1 MSEAAAVQLKVLT
14 SLTGV
19 AADDWDAC
27 ANPDS
32 QTYNPFLRHAFL
44 LAMEESGS
52 AVSETGWL
60 GQHLVLEDADGT
72 VQAVMPLY
80 LKNHSQGEYIFDY
93 GWADAFH
100 RAGGNYYPKLL
111 SAVPFTPAGGRRL
124 LVRDGPNAAGYETS
138 LLAGSLTLLNKLQSS
153 SLHFNFL
160 PEDSWDALG
169 RQGFLQRTDQ
179 QFHWLNDGYQSFD
192 GFLEA
197 LASRKRKNL
206 RKERA
211 KALENGIEVEWLTGE
226 TLTEAHWDAFFHFY
240 MDTGQRKW
248 GTPYLTRRFFSM
260 INDCM
265 ADDILLIM
273 AKRDGQYIAGALNFI
288 GGDTLFGR
296 NWGCIEDHP
305 FLHFELC
312 YYQAIDFAIACGLK
326 RVEAGAQGTH
336 KLARGYV
343 PHRTYSAHYI
353 AHEGLREAV
362 GNYLESERQY
372 VDNDIAVLSN
382 HTPFRKGENQADN
395 EGEDHD
401 QT

>member
-1 MSEAAAVQLKVLT
+1 MSEAPLDMAVQLKVIS
-14 SLTGV
+14 SLNAV
-19 AADDWDAC
+19 AAEDWDAC

-32 QTYNPFLRHAFL
+32 KVYNPFLRHAFL
-44 LAMEESGS
+44 LALEESGS

-60 GQHLVLEDADGT
+60 GQHLVLEDAYGV

-111 SAVPFTPAGGRRL
+111 CAVPFTPAGGRRL
-124 LVRDGPNAAGYETS
+124 LVRDGPNALGYETS

-153 SLHFNFL
+153 SLHINFL
-160 PEDSWDALG
+160 PEESWQALG
-169 RQGFLQRTDQ
+169 QKGFLQRTDQ
-179 QFHWLNDGYQSFD
+179 QFHWLNDDYPHFD
-192 GFLEA
+192 AFLEA

-211 KALENGIEVEWLTGE
+211 KALENGIEVEWVTGD

-248 GTPYLTRRFFSM
+248 GRPYLTRRFFSM
-260 INDCM
+260 ISETM
-265 ADDILLIM
+265 AEDVLLIL
-273 AKRDGQYIAGALNFI
+273 AKRDGRYIAGALNFI

-312 YYQAIDFAIACGLK
+312 YYQAIDFAIERGLQ

-353 AHEGLREAV
+353 AHEGLRDAV
-362 GNYLESERQY
+362 AHYLESERQY
-372 VDNDIAVLSN
+372 VDNDIAVLSE
-382 HTPFRKGENQADN
+382 HTPFRRAPK
-395 EGEDHD
+395 EGDEDHD

>member
-1 MSEAAAVQLKVLT
+1 MSDTPAVQLKVIS
-14 SLTGV
+14 SLTAV
-19 AADDWDAC
+19 AAEDWDAC

-32 QTYNPFLRHAFL
+32 QVYNPFLRHAFL
-44 LAMEESGS
+44 LALEESGS
-52 AVSETGWL
+52 AVSKTGWL
-60 GQHLVLEDADGT
+60 GQHLVLEDADGH

-100 RAGGNYYPKLL
+100 RAGGDYYPKLL
-111 SAVPFTPAGGRRL
+111 CAIPFTPAGGRRL

-138 LLAGSLTLLNKLQSS
+138 LLAGSLTLLDKLQSS
-153 SLHFNFL
+153 SLHINFL
-160 PEDSWDALG
+160 PEESWDQLG
-169 RQGFLQRTDQ
+169 QQGFLQRTDQ
-179 QFHWLNDGYQSFD
+179 QFHWVNDGYRSFD
-192 GFLEA
+192 EFLDA

-206 RKERA
+206 RKERL
-211 KALENGIEVEWLTGE
+211 KALENGIEIDWLTGSD
-226 TLTEAHWDAFFHFY
+226 LTEEHWDAFFHFY
-240 MDTGQRKW
+240 IDTGQRKW
-248 GTPYLTRRFFSM
+248 GTPYLTRAFFAQ
-260 INDCM
+260 INENM
-265 ADDILLIM
+265 PDDILLIM
-273 AKRDGQYIAGALNFI
+273 AKRDGHYIAGALNFI

-296 NWGCIEDHP
+296 NWGCIEEHP

-312 YYQAIDFAIACGLK
+312 YYQAIDFAISRGLH

-353 AHEGLREAV
+353 AHAGLRDAV
-362 GNYLESERQY
+362 GNYLESERKY
-372 VDNDIAVLSN
+372 VDNDIAALSN
-382 HTPFRKGENQADN
+382 HTPFRKGDIEGT